1 MSTMEIEPAGLGL
14 AGKVAV
20 VTGGANGIG
29 RGCVLALAREGAVVV
44 SLDSDDRASEQLR
57 TDGDSLTGRV
67 IALTGDACQRT
78 DLERAAGVAEDAGGL
93 EIVVNGVGCRA
104 SGPPAEAGPTLQMDP
119 GTWSRVVDGTLLP
132 PFVGCQVFARTL
144 IEASR
149 PGSIINI
156 GASLALRASPYHGA
170 TGAAKAGVHQLT
182 QSLSFEL
189 APHRIRVNC
198 VAPLFVDT
206 PGSRSAVSDARR
218 ALSAAAIPLGRIAQP
233 DDVAGAVLFL
243 ASRLSSFVT
252 GQTILVDGGL
262 FCTTLRPPR
271 GWVPPP
277 GYVENLSR

>member
-1 MSTMEIEPAGLGL
+1 
-14 AGKVAV
+14 
-20 VTGGANGIG
+20 
-29 RGCVLALAREGAVVV
+29 V
-44 SLDSDDRASEQLR
+44 SLDTDAQASERLR
-57 TDGDSLTGRV
+57 SDAESLDGRV
-67 IALTGDACQRT
+67 VALAGDACRRP
-78 DLERAAGVAEDAGGL
+78 DLERAARAAEEAGGL
-93 EIVVNGVGCRA
+93 EVVVNGVGGRA
-104 SGPPAEAGPTLQMDP
+104 SGLPVEAGPTLQTDP
-119 GTWSRVVDGTLLP
+119 ETWSRVVDATLLP
-132 PFVGCQVFARTL
+132 PFLGCQVFARTL
-144 IEASR
+144 IDASR

-156 GASLALRASPYHGA
+156 GASLALRASPFHGA

-189 APHRIRVNC
+189 APHSIRVNC

-206 PGSRSAVSDARR
+206 PGSRNAVSDARR

-233 DDVAGAVLFL
+233 EDVAGAVLFL

-277 GYVENLSR
+277 GYVENLSG